1 MEFEKVLRDK
11 DMLDSFEVYWGNP
24 AVYHS
29 FVKPSSGWNVDT
41 IRGEKTAKPV
51 TAIVDSSMEEKNTKN
66 SYLFNNNLNNQISAF
81 DLITMYKIPKEEDL
95 KLYDIVIYEVDGIL
109 VIHRIVG
116 IEEISKEE
124 ILHIAKLASLK
135 IKEEE
140 IEEYRKNLADIL
152 NFAKTIDSVNT
163 EGLEETN
170 GATAN
175 INVLR
180 EDEIKDFEDKE
191 SLMQNAPE
199 QENNM
204 FKIPKVLN

>member
-1 MEFEKVLRDK
+1 MKLVLQIKRKIFKKITKKVKKIFNIDLQTLYFPLKKYIINKIEK
-11 DMLDSFEVYWGNP
+11 G
-24 AVYHS
+24 
-29 FVKPSSGWNVDT
+29 G
-41 IRGEKTAKPV
+41 
-51 TAIVDSSMEEKNTKN
+51 
-66 SYLFNNNLNNQISAF
+66 IS
-81 DLITMYKIPKEEDL
+81 LM
-95 KLYDIVIYEVDGIL
+95 
-109 VIHRIVG
+109 
-116 IEEISKEE
+116 EISREE

-140 IEEYRKNLADIL
+140 IEEYRKNLQDIL

-191 SLMQNAPE
+191 SLMKNAPE